1 MKTYGILCF
10 VLALAMFAAPVAVLD
25 LGDFSFAAAREVL
38 FGEENETA
46 ETEETAAGDS
56 ETVAV
61 LQAASGNVVEMDTV
75 EYLVGCVACEM
86 SAEAEPEAL
95 KAQAVAA
102 YTNVQRLK
110 ADPDSTLAGAD
121 ISDDPARHQG
131 YLDEAA
137 RHEKW
142 GDKYDAYNEKI
153 TEAVN
158 AVRGQTLTC
167 DGAYITAAYCALCPG
182 RTESAANIWGGEVPY
197 LQSVTSPGDR
207 LSPDYTETTALSAD
221 EFREKTAADAE
232 IVLGD
237 DPSVW
242 LADTQY
248 SENETGVVT
257 SVTVGGKTMTGQKLR
272 TLLSLRS
279 PAFTVEYA
287 DGQFTFTCT
296 GNGHLVGMSQYGA
309 DYMARQGSTYEEIL
323 AHYYPGTTLSGA

>member
-38 FGEENETA
+38 FGEETQETQSDEA
-46 ETEETAAGDS
+46 TDS

-75 EYLVGCVACEM
+75 EYLVGCVASEM
-86 SAEAEPEAL
+86 SAQADAEAL

-110 ADPDSTLAGAD
+110 ADPDSTLEGAD

-137 RHEKW
+137 RREKW
-142 GDKYDAYNEKI
+142 GDNYDAYNEKL
-153 TEAVN
+153 TEAVT
-158 AVRGQTLTC
+158 AVRGQTLTY

-207 LSPDYTETTALSAD
+207 LSPDYTETTVLSAE
-221 EFREKTAADAE
+221 EFRTKAAADAG

-237 DPSVW
+237 DPSAW
-242 LADTQY
+242 LADMQY

-257 SVTVGGKTMTGQKLR
+257 SITVGGKIMTGQQLR

-296 GNGHLVGMSQYGA
+296 GNGHGVGMSQYGA

>member
-25 LGDFSFAAAREVL
+25 LSDFSFAAAREVL
-38 FGEENETA
+38 FGEETQATQSDEAT
-46 ETEETAAGDS
+46 DS

-61 LQAASGNVVEMDTV
+61 LQAASGNVVEMDMV
-75 EYLVGCVACEM
+75 EYLVGCVASEM
-86 SAEAEPEAL
+86 SADADAEAL
-95 KAQAVAA
+95 KAQTVAA

-110 ADPDSTLAGAD
+110 ADPDSTLEGAD
-121 ISDDPARHQG
+121 ISDAPARHQG

-137 RHEKW
+137 RREKW
-142 GDKYDAYNEKI
+142 GDNYDAYNEKL
-153 TEAVN
+153 TEAVT
-158 AVRGQTLTC
+158 AVRGQTLTY
-167 DGAYITAAYCALCPG
+167 DGAYITATYCALCPG

-207 LSPDYTETTALSAD
+207 LSPEYTETTVLSAED
-221 EFREKTAADAE
+221 FRAKAAADTE

-242 LADTQY
+242 LTDTQY

-257 SVTVGGKTMTGQKLR
+257 SVTVGGKIMTGQQLR

-296 GNGHLVGMSQYGA
+296 GNGHGVGMSQYGA
-309 DYMARQGSTYEEIL
+309 DYMARQGATYGEIL